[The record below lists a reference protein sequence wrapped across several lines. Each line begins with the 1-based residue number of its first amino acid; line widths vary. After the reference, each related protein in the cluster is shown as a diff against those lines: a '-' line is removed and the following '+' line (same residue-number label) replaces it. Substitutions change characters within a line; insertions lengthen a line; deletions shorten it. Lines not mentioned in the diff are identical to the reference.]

1 MTDMFIE
8 RMYGGGSIERSA
20 AKEIARL
27 RDCYD
32 QLVGEK
38 ERYRRVVQD
47 FANEANCSQTVGCL
61 QWTAKRNAIEYAQ
74 SVLAGKE

>member
-1 MTDMFIE
+1 VTVSRLDEWGIDRLE
-8 RMYGGGSIERSA
+8 REN
-20 AKEIARL
+20 ERL
-27 RDCYD
+27 RQVYD

-38 ERYRRVVQD
+38 ERYRRVIQD
-47 FANEANCSQTVGCL
+47 FANEANWSLKPGCL

>member
-1 MTDMFIE
+1 MTVSRLDEWGIDRLE
-8 RMYGGGSIERSA
+8 REN
-20 AKEIARL
+20 ERL
-27 RDCYD
+27 RQVYD

-38 ERYRRVVQD
+38 ERYRRVIQD
-47 FANEANCSQTVGCL
+47 FANEANWSQTIGCL